1 MGRFGATQ
9 VDVKANLVVLDVEA
23 DHSSV
28 GEEVGSFSHGENGH
42 STEALQDCSLA
53 PDFVAAEEE
62 DVAALYLLRLAY
74 QANMEYPDSDTFP
87 INGGLKLLPA
97 RLVVEDAEI
106 QSRIAA
112 VQDTCRPI
120 DELREVEEKRSFHL
134 VLFRSGLG
142 CGRLRQPRNQQNDT
156 PEYE

>member
-9 VDVKANLVVLDVEA
+9 VDVKANLVILDVEA

-62 DVAALYLLRLAY
+62 NVAALYLLRLAY

-87 INGGLKLLPA
+87 INGGLKLLPPW
-97 RLVVEDAEI
+97 LVVEDAQPDGSI
-106 QSRIAA
+106 SA
-112 VQDTCRPI
+112 VQSAGRPF
-120 DELREVEEKRSFHL
+120 DKLRKVEQERSFDL
-134 VLFRSGLG
+134 VLAGS
-142 CGRLRQPRNQQNDT
+142 RLSAGMLRHSRNQKK
-156 PEYE
+156 EA